1 MSAIDLI
8 KKIEDVIRSLE
19 DEVKHQD
26 SIILKQRK
34 IIQIQDELL
43 TEAADRCKYHED
55 DAFYEAIK
63 ELKDEKEKIIKED

>member
-1 MSAIDLI
+1 MSVIDLI

-43 TEAADRCKYHED
+43 TEAADRYED
-55 DAFYEAIK
+55 DALVKAIK
-63 ELKDEKEKIIKED
+63 ELQDEKEKIIKEV

>member
-8 KKIEDVIRSLE
+8 KKNRRCD
-19 DEVKHQD
+19 
-26 SIILKQRK
+26 IILKQRK

-43 TEAADRCKYHED
+43 TEAADRYED

-63 ELKDEKEKIIKED
+63 ELQDEKEKIIKEA

>member
-43 TEAADRCKYHED
+43 TEAADRYED

-63 ELKDEKEKIIKED
+63 ELKDEKEKIIKEDN

>member
-8 KKIEDVIRSLE
+8 KKIEDTIRSLE
-19 DEVKHQD
+19 ETVKHQD

-43 TEAADRCKYHED
+43 TEAADRYED
-55 DAFYEAIK
+55 DALVKAIK
-63 ELKDEKEKIIKED
+63 ELNEEKEKIIKEDN

>member
-1 MSAIDLI
+1 MSATDLI
-8 KKIEDVIRSLE
+8 KKIEDTIRSLE

-43 TEAADRCKYHED
+43 TEVVNMHPD
-55 DAFYEAIK
+55 DTLVKAVK
-63 ELKDEKEKIIKED
+63 ELQDEKQKIIKEV